1 MVRSGARGPMARLT
15 KLTEAQIAKARAE
28 GQFDDL
34 EGAGKPLPKREGEG
48 FLDAGLSVG
57 LRAMSQA
64 GVVPEEI
71 ELKRQMDALRARYRV
86 ASDEGEKRELMK
98 ALADLNLKYEIARE
112 ARQKFFKG

>member
-1 MVRSGARGPMARLT
+1 MSRFS

-28 GQFDDL
+28 GQLDDL
-34 EGAGKPLPKREGEG
+34 EGEGQPLPKREGEG
-48 FLDAGLSVG
+48 FLDAGLGVG

-71 ELKRQMDALRARYRV
+71 ELKKALDEARARY
-86 ASDEGEKRELMK
+86 AKAETDEEKHAIMKEL
-98 ALADLNLKYEIARE
+98 AELNLKYEIARE